1 MAGSRVKL
9 KGRDIL
15 ATWKVVCGMV
25 LIPALHTFYT
35 ICVYYLYSS
44 KEAVAYFFF
53 MPFVRVVYVD
63 HRVGERVSS
72 VPEHRAAV
80 HAADEKANGRGT
92 REMRR
97 ILKRDVR
104 ELAQKLGWAEI
115 IKKADSHNAG
125 LDKRAV
131 PLHVS
136 GFPRSDRV
144 VRSFDE
150 YSHKAVRG
158 DGDQAQAGSGSHLC
172 IRPQFPLRSDARRRA
187 RAARSVPI
195 SSSVVTA
202 SRISSSVRHRCLA
215 ESASKIGA
223 SSRERAAPRASF

>member
-1 MAGSRVKL
+1 MSRYKAKVAVAGSRVKL

-53 MPFVRVVYVD
+53 MPFVSYTSIIASENAYQVFRSIGPLFMLLTKRQTGV
-63 HRVGERVSS
+63 EL
-72 VPEHRAAV
+72 
-80 HAADEKANGRGT
+80 

-125 LDKRAV
+125 LDELRS

-136 GFPRSDRV
+136 GFPRSD
-144 VRSFDE
+144 
-150 YSHKAVRG
+150 
-158 DGDQAQAGSGSHLC
+158 
-172 IRPQFPLRSDARRRA
+172 
-187 RAARSVPI
+187 
-195 SSSVVTA
+195 
-202 SRISSSVRHRCLA
+202 
-215 ESASKIGA
+215 
-223 SSRERAAPRASF
+223 